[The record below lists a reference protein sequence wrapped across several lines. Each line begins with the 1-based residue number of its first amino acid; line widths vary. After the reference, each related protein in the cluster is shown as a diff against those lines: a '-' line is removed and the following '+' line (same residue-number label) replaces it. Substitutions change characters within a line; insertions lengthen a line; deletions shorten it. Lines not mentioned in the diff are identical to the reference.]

1 MLKTLFSRGYLFYNR
16 AVFLPKKMRSEMK
29 KYAIFLLLIGIL
41 FSCSPPPE
49 QVAGIAQ
56 DYIEHWKSFYPSLSF
71 SCGDLESALAFEDFN
86 LEKIDSWIDYN
97 QKVLDKL
104 KNLPEEM
111 SLDEKADSDLL
122 ERQVLGELERWEKD
136 RDFENSALFYSE
148 LISQALTHILAR
160 DDLFPDEKLKA
171 IDNRLAGIKTICTQ
185 GQSLLKNGRPHNTE
199 EAISVLESSARFYEE
214 SLPRIVL
221 KWSEEL
227 GQDLWVEKCRD
238 TAASIR
244 ILVDHLREN
253 IVPSMSLSDSMG
265 QEDYARKLKI
275 FTGTDI
281 TPGDLERIAY
291 QEVQEVRRM
300 MEETSAEYW
309 RERYPE
315 EEVPGGFTEL
325 VGRAIR
331 DMEENRENNQ
341 QDFLECFID
350 LIDRAENFIR
360 EKNIATLPA
369 KRTLSTAL
377 SPPHFAGAAVG
388 GVYPAGPFNPDA
400 QTLFYLP
407 SVPDDAPDSVKENFY
422 RSFNNHFNTMII
434 THEIYPGH
442 YLQLKIAASNPHLVR
457 SLFADG
463 LYAEGW
469 ATLCEVLTLDA
480 GWNGFDKLD
489 RLAHLRK
496 RLENATR
503 AYASVLVHCQ
513 GWERKRIHDFAVK
526 EGLLAPQFALNLWD
540 RVTASPLQL
549 VSYFLG
555 FKMFSEVLEKEKER
569 LGNDFVL
576 CKFCDSVLGAGAV
589 SIEYLPS
596 LLVGNKE

>member
-1 MLKTLFSRGYLFYNR
+1 
-16 AVFLPKKMRSEMK
+16 MK
-29 KYAIFLLLIGIL
+29 KYMIFLLSLGIL
-41 FSCSPPPE
+41 FCCSPPSE
-49 QVAGIAQ
+49 RVAGITQ
-56 DYIEHWKSFYPSLSF
+56 DYIEQWKSFYPSLSF
-71 SCGDLESALAFEDFN
+71 SAGDLESALAFEDFS
-86 LEKIDSWIDYN
+86 LEKVNSWIDYN
-97 QKVLDKL
+97 QKVLDRL
-104 KNLPEEM
+104 ESLPERK
-111 SLDEKADSDLL
+111 SLDERIDLDLL
-122 ERQVLGELERWEKD
+122 ERQVQGELERWEKD
-136 RDFENSALFYSE
+136 RDFEDSPLFYAE
-148 LISQALTHILAR
+148 RISQALTHILAR
-160 DDLFPDEKLKA
+160 DDLSQDVKLKA

-185 GQSLLKNGRPHNTE
+185 GQRFLKNGRPHNTE
-199 EAISVLESSARFYEE
+199 GAISVLESSARFYGEG
-214 SLPRIVL
+214 LPRIVL
-221 KWSEEL
+221 EWSEES
-227 GQDLWVEKCRD
+227 GQDSWVERCRD

-244 ILVDHLREN
+244 LLADHIREN

-281 TPGDLERIAY
+281 TLGDLERIAY
-291 QEVQEVRRM
+291 QEVQEVRHL

-309 RERYPE
+309 RERYTG
-315 EEVPGGFTEL
+315 EEVPGGFSEL

-341 QDFLECFID
+341 QDFLDYFID
-350 LIDRAENFIR
+350 LVDRAENFIR
-360 EKNIATLPA
+360 EKNIVTLPA
-369 KRTLSTAL
+369 KRTLTTAL

-407 SVPDDAPDSVKENFY
+407 TVPDDSPDSVKEGFY

-442 YLQLKIAASNPHLVR
+442 YLQLKMAASNPHLVR

-503 AYASVLVHCQ
+503 AYASVQVHCK
-513 GWERKRIHDFAVK
+513 GWDRERVHDFAVK

-569 LGNDFVL
+569 LGDDFAL
-576 CKFCDSVLGAGAV
+576 RTFCDSVLQAGAV

-596 LLVGNKE
+596 LLVGNNERSSSAHE